1 MIPYETFEAQVLA
14 ILDEL
19 HAFDREESRERAYNH
34 RRAALALSV
43 TLGRMA
49 QTELDEI
56 TVPKPPLQE
65 TL

>member
-1 MIPYETFEAQVLA
+1 MIPYQTFEAQVLA
-14 ILDEL
+14 ILEEL

-34 RRAALALSV
+34 RRAALGLAVS
-43 TLGRMA
+43 LGLMA

-56 TVPKPPLQE
+56 TGPKPPLQE